1 MNFYRVSDNVFL
13 DDYGTRITYNE
24 ERKTYSLV
32 FSSRSSNV
40 DPIEALKYKER
51 LKSPITHVKYQHIT
65 YRVEG
70 KDHLV
75 IKGGKHCTSQISVKF
90 MNILSIFPRVVTELK
105 ADKLYS
111 IQKAV
116 SKTDRI
122 KKLTIKGNIRD
133 LTFSLDDPKKI
144 DKSPFKSVYFARPDG
159 ENPVPYKFAHLETI
173 DLSECVAL
181 QKLWLDFI
189 YNANVRTINFPDHDF
204 EVYGNDWIKQ
214 HNDECD
220 EDDQRIEVTNE
231 NHAKSSKESGGACNI
246 A

>member
-90 MNILSIFPRVVTELK
+90 MNIEKKSFVMKQCSFSTVSSI
-105 ADKLYS
+105 
-111 IQKAV
+111 
-116 SKTDRI
+116 
-122 KKLTIKGNIRD
+122 N
-133 LTFSLDDPKKI
+133 
-144 DKSPFKSVYFARPDG
+144 
-159 ENPVPYKFAHLETI
+159 
-173 DLSECVAL
+173 
-181 QKLWLDFI
+181 
-189 YNANVRTINFPDHDF
+189 
-204 EVYGNDWIKQ
+204 
-214 HNDECD
+214 
-220 EDDQRIEVTNE
+220 
-231 NHAKSSKESGGACNI
+231 
-246 A
+246 